1 MLLCVDIGNTNI
13 TFGIFEDDNF
23 VKEFRL
29 PSDIMLSQKK
39 YEKILREMFA
49 EYKITK
55 LVMASVVD
63 ELTDKFGNTLTNVFG
78 INPLIV
84 STEINTGVKIIADD
98 IKEVGADRIA
108 NASAV
113 AGEYDKAVIV
123 IDFGTATTFD
133 IVNSKKEFCGGIII
147 PGIKTQ
153 LSALC
158 SSTSKLPEFSPDKS
172 STVLGQNTKDA
183 IMAGVIR
190 GCACA
195 IDGLIEQCEKE
206 LGEKAILIATGGLN
220 SLISEYMVHKFDKIN
235 PILTLE
241 GLKRIYELNS

>member
-13 TFGIFEDDNF
+13 TFGLFEGNKF

-29 PSDIMLSQKK
+29 PSDIMLSQIK
-39 YEKILREMFA
+39 YENKLKEIFA

-55 LVMASVVD
+55 QVMASVVD
-63 ELTDKFGNTLTNVFG
+63 ELTDKFAQALENVFG
-78 INPLIV
+78 VKPLNV
-84 STEINTGVKIIADD
+84 TPQTEAGITIIADN
-98 IKEVGADRIA
+98 INEVGADRIA
-108 NASAV
+108 NAAAV

-153 LSALC
+153 LHALC
-158 SSTSKLPEFSPDKS
+158 ASTSKLPELSIDKS
-172 STVLGQNTKDA
+172 PTVLGQNTKDA

-206 LGEKAILIATGGLN
+206 LEEKAIIIATGGLS
-220 SLISEYMVHKFDKIN
+220 SLISEYMKHKIDRTN

-241 GLKRIYELNS
+241 GLKKIYELNK

>member
-13 TFGIFEDDNF
+13 TFGLFENDKF
-23 VKEFRL
+23 IKEFRIT
-29 PSDIMLSQKK
+29 SDIMLSQIK
-39 YEKILREMFA
+39 YENKLKEIFA
-49 EYKITK
+49 DYKITK

-63 ELTDKFGNTLTNVFG
+63 ELTEKFAAALENVFSVKPLNITQQTNAG
-78 INPLIV
+78 I
-84 STEINTGVKIIADD
+84 TIIADN
-98 IKEVGADRIA
+98 INEVGADRIA
-108 NASAV
+108 NAAAV
-113 AGEYDKAVIV
+113 AGEYNKAVIV

-153 LSALC
+153 LHALC
-158 SSTSKLPEFSPDKS
+158 SSTSKLPELAIDKS
-172 STVLGQNTKDA
+172 PTVLGQNTKDA

-195 IDGLIEQCEKE
+195 IDGLIEQCEEE
-206 LGEKAILIATGGLN
+206 LKEKAIIIATGGLTP
-220 SLISEYMVHKFDKIN
+220 LISGYMKHKIDKIN

-241 GLKRIYELNS
+241 GLKKIYELNK